1 MKIEM
6 GESLMLSW
14 LKHAKGCKITQLN
27 WKPSTH
33 WDSYNEE
40 EVKHIINL
48 ADAHFSP
55 LFSTK
60 LFKNNK
66 PEQIL
71 LQAEIDVLGI
81 NTDENALYA
90 IDIAFHEGGLVYGS
104 KDETQRRITS
114 KIIRSALILYSQFNI
129 KKGEIIFASPK
140 IYPAQHEPLK
150 NSFEQVNNFMTANGF
165 EFNFKLIGNE
175 DFEEKILNPIILL
188 SSQVSDTSELFMRAF
203 QLYNLFSG
211 NNNSKNNDKKKLNY
225 KKLSENSEYS
235 EFKIGA
241 LVRQKMNYLFENNI
255 LSNEEILNL
264 QDVNYSKKV
273 FGLSFPLL
281 IKIDKAHPN
290 FHLQRLDSNGR
301 ARYWSEIFG
310 NKYYVC
316 NHWYEKNKPFFEKW
330 LEIIQSNK
338 EILK

>member
-27 WKPSTH
+27 WKSSTH

-55 LFSTK
+55 LFSNK

-104 KDETQRRITS
+104 GDETQRRITS

-150 NSFEQVNNFMTANGF
+150 NSFEQVNKFMTANGF
-165 EFNFKLIGNE
+165 EYNFKLIGNE

-188 SSQVSDTSELFMRAF
+188 SSQVSDTSELFIRAF

-211 NNNSKNNDKKKLNY
+211 NNSSKNNDKKKLNY

-241 LVRQKMNYLFENNI
+241 LVRYKLNELLQNNILTDDEILKLQNAEYCKKTFDLNFPLLLKIDFNLQDTTIQRLDAKGYPRYWKEVFGKKYFACSQWVEKSKPLFENWLKALEPNQK
-255 LSNEEILNL
+255 NL
-264 QDVNYSKKV
+264 
-273 FGLSFPLL
+273 
-281 IKIDKAHPN
+281 I
-290 FHLQRLDSNGR
+290 
-301 ARYWSEIFG
+301 
-310 NKYYVC
+310 
-316 NHWYEKNKPFFEKW
+316 
-330 LEIIQSNK
+330 
-338 EILK
+338 